1 MKSEIPAKALQVFQS
16 IDKDKSPCVS
26 GNLDFEEFRMALQQ
40 LNITE
45 DVLSTGNGETVPESL
60 IQEAFDVF
68 DVDGDGQISLSELR
82 VMLSGE
88 GPLVEVLPNGQTV
101 DKVMDEIAG
110 GSGAGGGG
118 RRGVA
123 AAERKP

>member
-1 MKSEIPAKALQVFQS
+1 MS
-16 IDKDKSPCVS
+16 I
-26 GNLDFEEFRMALQQ
+26 LDMDQNGRISYTEFLAA
-40 LNITE
+40 
-45 DVLSTGNGETVPESL
+45 VLSTSSETVPESL

-101 DKVMDEIAG
+101 DEVMQDIAG
-110 GSGAGGGG
+110 GKQSISFPDFQQYISEAS
-118 RRGVA
+118 A
-123 AAERKP
+123 Q